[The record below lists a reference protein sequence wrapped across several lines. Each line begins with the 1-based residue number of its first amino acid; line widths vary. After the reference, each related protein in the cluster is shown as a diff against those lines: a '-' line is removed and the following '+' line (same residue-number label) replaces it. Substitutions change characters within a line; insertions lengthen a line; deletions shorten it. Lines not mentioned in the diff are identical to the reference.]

1 LFIGPDALRAAPK
14 YMRQLASDPLGV
26 RFLPFAPRGYPDG
39 WRTPRRWDADTR
51 TPFEDMRILNP
62 APNRAK
68 ISQLQHRFGK
78 MFPDLGPVRIKLAWA
93 GMIDTMPDI
102 VPVVDRIQD
111 LPGLTLGTGMS
122 GHGFGI
128 GPAMGRIL
136 AALVMGDAPGYDLGR
151 FRYGRFFD
159 GSPMR
164 PGPSI

>member
-1 LFIGPDALRAAPK
+1 
-14 YMRQLASDPLGV
+14 
-26 RFLPFAPRGYPDG
+26 
-39 WRTPRRWDADTR
+39 
-51 TPFEDMRILNP
+51 MRILNP